1 MKPLWKIPAMQQHP
15 ELLKRVL
22 KIVNKRKTYDMPS
35 LVDFIKIVSD
45 FYKKKEE
52 KVEKSKVENFAKA
65 LFDSIGRKWQERRS
79 KDFAEDW
86 LFGVGK
92 VEEDA
97 EIKQKLKQNKKDSK
111 VGRIHLFYC
120 CNSIFP
126 E

>member
-1 MKPLWKIPAMQQHP
+1 MQQHP

-35 LVDFIKIVSD
+35 LVDFIKFVGD

-52 KVEKSKVENFAKA
+52 KVEKSKVEKFAET

-111 VGRIHLFYC
+111 VGPRRTFHIFY
-120 CNSIFP
+120 STYFTGIRPPIRKF
-126 E
+126 